1 MHFVTCT
8 AYYVSLRLYMHAGR
22 SDLSA
27 HNSTSAAVPVPVC
40 VVSHVQCNCEHG
52 SLPPDFFN
60 TSAKSACMYDVCIHP
75 YIYLQRAAC

>member
-27 HNSTSAAVPVPVC
+27 HKSTFAAVPVPVC
-40 VVSHVQCNCEHG
+40 VVCLMCSATANGCATAHSHRI
-52 SLPPDFFN
+52 FFN
-60 TSAKSACMYDVCIHP
+60 TSFCKIGMHA
-75 YIYLQRAAC
+75 

>member
-27 HNSTSAAVPVPVC
+27 HNSISAAVPVPVC
-40 VVSHVQCNCEHG
+40 VVCLMCSATANTAHSHRII
-52 SLPPDFFN
+52 LN
-60 TSAKSACMYDVCIHP
+60 TSFCKIGMHV
-75 YIYLQRAAC
+75 

>member
-1 MHFVTCT
+1 VHFVTCT

-40 VVSHVQCNCEHG
+40 VVCLMCSATANTAH
-52 SLPPDFFN
+52 SPDFFFN
-60 TSAKSACMYDVCIHP
+60 TSLCKIGMHV
-75 YIYLQRAAC
+75 